1 MPVIPAP
8 YRAVSPE
15 GSPFLLGA
23 ATPVA
28 VDAPELAPLVA
39 WFRAELATLTGI
51 ALTEETAGDDAPG
64 IRLALVPDDADP
76 DLAALPL
83 PAGLR
88 SDDGD
93 AGAERHA
100 LTITADGITVRALAP
115 EGIFRGL
122 TTLLQLAAT
131 SDIADGVIAL
141 PATEI
146 LDAPR
151 FAWRGLSFDVVR
163 CAFAV
168 DEVKRVIDL
177 LALYKANTLHLH
189 LTDSEGWRIQIDA
202 WPKLTEVSGTT
213 AAAGRPGLFYTKD
226 DYREIV
232 RYAADRFITV
242 IPEIEMPGHTAAIF
256 AAYPELAGDGTSDA
270 AEVTAK
276 AHYFQAMNPDNPR
289 VIGFFRDVLAEVAAI
304 TPGPYLHFGGDE
316 ALGMDEEQYERFMR
330 AAMPIVG
337 DLGKK
342 LVGWQEV
349 ARAGF
354 APGQVAQL
362 WISATLN
369 AAAEGGGMPNLGDL
383 ELPEGIEIP
392 ENAEALL
399 GAFTEF
405 MKIAGLDL
413 GKALDQGARIL
424 LSDSSVSYLDTKYR
438 EDPVAAASDQLAERK
453 RLGMPFYPRKTVA
466 EFFQWDPSF
475 QRPEL
480 SPERMAGIEAA
491 IWCESVA
498 SFDDLLFL
506 LLPRLPGL
514 MEKGWSPE
522 TAGPDFGWAAYAPRL
537 AAQAG
542 IWETLGLPYFRSSV
556 VWDK

>member
-8 YRAVSPE
+8 FQAAVTE
-15 GSPFLLGA
+15 GTPFILSA
-23 ATPVA
+23 STPIVIE
-28 VDAPELAPLVA
+28 APELAPLVA
-39 WFRAELATLTGI
+39 WFRANLATLTGI
-51 ALTEETAGDDAPG
+51 TLAEETHGDTPG
-64 IRLALVPDDADP
+64 IRLALAPDEP
-76 DLAALPL
+76 DLTALPL

-93 AGAERHA
+93 ADVERYA
-100 LTITADGITVRALAP
+100 LAVAANGITIRAAAP

-131 SDIADGVIAL
+131 TGSTGGAIAL

-151 FAWRGLSFDVVR
+151 FAWRGFSFDVVR
-163 CAFAV
+163 CAFSV
-168 DEVKRVIDL
+168 EEVKRVIDL

-202 WPKLTEVSGTT
+202 WPKLTEISGTT
-213 AAAGRPGLFYTKD
+213 AAAGRPGRFYTKD

-232 RYAADRFITV
+232 QYAAGRFITV

-256 AAYPELAGDGTSDA
+256 AAYPELAGDGTGDA
-270 AEVTAK
+270 SAITGK
-276 AHYFQAMNPDNPR
+276 ATYFQAMHPDNPH
-289 VIGFFRDVLAEVAAI
+289 IPGFIREVLAEVAAL
-304 TPGPYLHFGGDE
+304 TPGPYLHIGGDE
-316 ALGMDEEQYERFMR
+316 ALGMDDEQFARFMHM
-330 AAMPIVG
+330 AMPMVG
-337 DLGKK
+337 EAGKK

-369 AAAEGGGMPNLGDL
+369 SADGGAIDL
-383 ELPEGIEIP
+383 SDVELPEGMEIP
-392 ENAEALL
+392 ENAEDVL
-399 GAFTEF
+399 GAFAAF
-405 MKIAGLDL
+405 MQVARLDL
-413 GKALDQGARIL
+413 GKALDQGATIL

-438 EDPVAAASDQLAERK
+438 EESVDPAQIPLQQ
-453 RLGMPFYPRKTVA
+453 RLGMPFYPRKTVQ
-466 EFFQWDPSF
+466 EFFQWDPAT

-480 SPERMAGIEAA
+480 PPGRMAGIEAA
-491 IWCESVA
+491 IWCETIR
-498 SFDDLLFL
+498 SFDDLLFM

-514 MEKGWSPE
+514 LEKGWSPATE
-522 TAGPDFGWAAYAPRL
+522 GPDFGWDAYAPRL
-537 AAQAG
+537 AAQAS
-542 IWETLGLPYFRSSV
+542 IWKTLGLPYFRSPV
-556 VWDK
+556 VWKA